1 MVIPNFFFASNSPT
15 LSLEKN
21 TTFHRRDT
29 ICTMGCPGNR
39 GGMPLRNR
47 KKMRTMRATSMAMPG
62 VAEILGRNNESVTSF
77 LYFPPISYVI
87 NYFTSVLYIIR
98 SNVTSEVT
106 SFDMIFKTGCRAQ
119 TAANHNPHRNSLD
132 LPRQGL

>member
-1 MVIPNFFFASNSPT
+1 
-15 LSLEKN
+15 
-21 TTFHRRDT
+21 
-29 ICTMGCPGNR
+29 
-39 GGMPLRNR
+39 
-47 KKMRTMRATSMAMPG
+47 MAMPG

-106 SFDMIFKTGCRAQ
+106 SFDMIFKTGCQAQ
-119 TAANHNPHRNSLD
+119 TAANHNPIGI
-132 LPRQGL
+132 P